1 MKTGDKIKAFVQVGL
16 MKEPRWL
23 QGTLLEGGEVSVY
36 GITNNLGTINVRNS
50 GAFGTKLHLETGK
63 VKLWQPLVDGKLDS
77 FREDGWEDLKR
88 VVADAVGKFFPHD
101 QIRFDDEAPAIYVNH
116 LVVAVGVKEMETIAS
131 FREIPVWTVS
141 YFKGIAATRWEPDD
155 VEEVDCG
162 DSSTTIGAARII
174 VDNLWEYHTEG
185 YWESLNESRFCELED
200 YGH

>member
-36 GITNNLGTINVRNS
+36 GI
-50 GAFGTKLHLETGK
+50 KLHLETGK